1 MERKAKKLKPLVVWK
16 VASATKINVWLHVPL
31 RYTKENFPVGDED
44 IPTPGK
50 INHWK
55 YLEGIAD
62 KITPGKDIGIG
73 ILISGIFSKVLESLE
88 VIPSKDG
95 GPYAFVTLLDWCLV
109 GPIGDQPPIQQC
121 HKKRCQFKQK
131 SFTLLTKHCS
141 SQKKAFTEMS
151 EEEHNFLTLMEKECS
166 KVTKH

>member
-55 YLEGIAD
+55 YLERIAD

-73 ILISGIFSKVLESLE
+73 ILISGIFSKVLESLK

-95 GPYAFVTLLDWCLV
+95 GPYAFVTILGWCLV

-121 HKKRCQFKQK
+121 HKKDVSSNKNL
-131 SFTLLTKHCS
+131 SHCS
-141 SQKKAFTEMS
+141 QNTAHHRKKLS
-151 EEEHNFLTLMEKECS
+151 LRCLKRNIIS
-166 KVTKH
+166 